1 MLKFSERPLYPLLR
15 RLRQVMPAYEELDG
29 LTLEG
34 AGHEVELCSED
45 EEAWAAAERCDAL
58 IVDLGSD
65 EVDGI
70 ALVDSYRRVI
80 VGTVTS
86 STMDKT
92 ATVTVI
98 RRVRDRRFHK
108 FLTRRVKYHVHDEHN
123 TAKVGDVVEIVESR
137 PMSKTKR
144 WRLLSTLS
152 RAVEPEHAHGGH
164 SSQGQP
170 PAGPTEQTPAPAE
183 K

>member
-1 MLKFSERPLYPLLR
+1 MTDSDA
-15 RLRQVMPAYEELDG
+15 PAP
-29 LTLEG
+29 
-34 AGHEVELCSED
+34 AGQSTDPDH
-45 EEAWAAAERCDAL
+45 R
-58 IVDLGSD
+58 GS
-65 EVDGI
+65 
-70 ALVDSYRRVI
+70 RRVI

-86 STMDKT
+86 SNMDKT

-123 TAKVGDVVEIVESR
+123 SAKVGDVVQIIESR

-152 RAVEPEHAHGGH
+152 RAVETEGQGQGPSHGGH
-164 SSQGQP
+164 ADHS
-170 PAGPTEQTPAPAE
+170 TVE

>member
-1 MLKFSERPLYPLLR
+1 MTESTESSD
-15 RLRQVMPAYEELDG
+15 A
-29 LTLEG
+29 T
-34 AGHEVELCSED
+34 AS
-45 EEAWAAAERCDAL
+45 AAPSTSKADQR
-58 IVDLGSD
+58 GS
-65 EVDGI
+65 
-70 ALVDSYRRVI
+70 RRVI

-86 STMDKT
+86 SNMDKT

-123 TAKVGDVVEIVESR
+123 TAKVGDVVEIIESR

-152 RAVEPEHAHGGH
+152 RAAEVEPHVR
-164 SSQGQP
+164 
-170 PAGPTEQTPAPAE
+170 AGETPGE

>member
-1 MLKFSERPLYPLLR
+1 MSDPTVNPQITDLATAAGAPAPSTSKRDER
-15 RLRQVMPAYEELDG
+15 
-29 LTLEG
+29 
-34 AGHEVELCSED
+34 
-45 EEAWAAAERCDAL
+45 
-58 IVDLGSD
+58 GS
-65 EVDGI
+65 
-70 ALVDSYRRVI
+70 RRVI

-86 STMDKT
+86 NKQDKT

-152 RAVEPEHAHGGH
+152 RAEVESHA
-164 SSQGQP
+164 
-170 PAGPTEQTPAPAE
+170 AAPADQPQIE

>member
-1 MLKFSERPLYPLLR
+1 MSDPTPT
-15 RLRQVMPAYEELDG
+15 
-29 LTLEG
+29 LTPKT
-34 AGHEVELCSED
+34 D
-45 EEAWAAAERCDAL
+45 DR
-58 IVDLGSD
+58 GS
-65 EVDGI
+65 
-70 ALVDSYRRVI
+70 RRVI

-86 STMDKT
+86 NTMDKT
-92 ATVTVI
+92 ATVTVV

-123 TAKVGDVVEIVESR
+123 VAKVGDLVEIVESR

-152 RAVEPEHAHGGH
+152 RGVEAEPHVRAHG
-164 SSQGQP
+164 SDKQQV
-170 PAGPTEQTPAPAE
+170 E